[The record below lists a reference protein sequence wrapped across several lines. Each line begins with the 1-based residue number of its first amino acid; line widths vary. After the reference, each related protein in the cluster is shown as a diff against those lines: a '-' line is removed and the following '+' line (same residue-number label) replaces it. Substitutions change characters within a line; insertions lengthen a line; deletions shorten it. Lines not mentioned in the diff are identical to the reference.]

1 MPAKSEKQRRFMA
14 LCLNNPKKAKTKC
27 PSKDVASEFV
37 HSESISSKQAIKFLF
52 EAILLEMDPRQPY
65 VPDVRVTTPKTWDQV
80 YKERTKEME
89 DKKKAEEK
97 AELQKKGK
105 QEHEKP
111 DDQNKH
117 KGFIDNLVNYMKF
130 YFAGIPPK
138 G

>member
-1 MPAKSEKQRRFMA
+1 MA

-27 PSKDVASEFV
+27 PPKDVASEFV
-37 HSESISSKQAIKFLF
+37 HSESVSNREILKSLF
-52 EAILLEMDPRQPY
+52 EAVLLEMDPRQPF
-65 VPDVRVTTPKTWDQV
+65 VPNVRVTTPKTWDQV
-80 YKERTKEME
+80 YAERTKETE
-89 DKKKAEEK
+89 DKKKAEKE

-105 QEHEKP
+105 QEHEQG
-111 DDQNKH
+111 DQNKH